1 MRSRSQPCSRLLPA
15 ARPRS
20 SRDKH
25 ALHAPHTYTRQA
37 RPPRAPHLYQTSTP
51 STRPTPT
58 PHSPH
63 AHCRRAAA
71 HQHVC
76 RGAVPGDDVD
86 VAVVGRHRQHRL
98 ALRGAR
104 GGAAGR
110 PGQARG
116 TAQARRRGCTKQG
129 RPAAAPGSS
138 GGCCPPPPRLRL
150 PPPPLTPP
158 APRVSQMRTVLSTEA
173 EANTVSSVGLHCRS
187 STDDSWPLRACGTA
201 AWRLRR
207 GGELQ
212 GRHRRPAAC
221 PRWRAGGCAAHGWAA
236 GRRSLAPH
244 L

>member
-158 APRVSQMRTVLSTEA
+158 APACPRCARSCPPRRRQTPSPRWGSTA
-173 EANTVSSVGLHCRS
+173 GPQQTTRGPCVH
-187 STDDSWPLRACGTA
+187 A
-201 AWRLRR
+201 ARRR
-207 GGELQ
+207 GG
-212 GRHRRPAAC
+212 
-221 PRWRAGGCAAHGWAA
+221 
-236 GRRSLAPH
+236 
-244 L
+244 